1 MRDCTA
7 PRCQSYEKAWKRC
20 TCESEEEDN
29 TEMEIEVQEHMDE
42 TSSDRR
48 KDEIQEVNGIYEDLR
63 KQEKED
69 CKRRE
74 DNGYK
79 EIEVH
84 STETETQQTIAND
97 GRMKGKECATTS
109 ENAALRNKEE
119 VSDEETVEINFELES
134 RTLDSLNR
142 RRRMKKV
149 VQINLE
155 QVKKQKLR
163 KEAKARLNDRK
174 DL

>member
-1 MRDCTA
+1 
-7 PRCQSYEKAWKRC
+7 
-20 TCESEEEDN
+20 
-29 TEMEIEVQEHMDE
+29 MEFLRIY
-42 TSSDRR
+42 
-48 KDEIQEVNGIYEDLR
+48 VN
-63 KQEKED
+63 K
-69 CKRRE
+69 KRRTAQGE
-74 DNGYK
+74 RTTDK

-97 GRMKGKECATTS
+97 GRMKEKECATTS
-109 ENAALRNKEE
+109 ENAAVRNKEE
-119 VSDEETVEINFELES
+119 VSDKETVEMNFEHES

-149 VQINLE
+149 LQINLE

-163 KEAKARLNDRK
+163 KEAKARLNDDRK

>member
-1 MRDCTA
+1 
-7 PRCQSYEKAWKRC
+7 
-20 TCESEEEDN
+20 
-29 TEMEIEVQEHMDE
+29 MEFLRIY
-42 TSSDRR
+42 
-48 KDEIQEVNGIYEDLR
+48 VN
-63 KQEKED
+63 K
-69 CKRRE
+69 KRRTAQGE
-74 DNGYK
+74 RTTDK

-97 GRMKGKECATTS
+97 GRMKEKECATTS
-109 ENAALRNKEE
+109 ENAAVRNKEV
-119 VSDEETVEINFELES
+119 VSDKETVEMNFELES
-134 RTLDSLNR
+134 RTLNR

-163 KEAKARLNDRK
+163 KEAKARLNVDRK